1 MYLFDS
7 PYRNM
12 QLPTLALFSAMSVL
26 VAAAAAAADI
36 TTDNGAQASYSDGRH
51 SRVDSSL
58 AMEVLDIDSQIF
70 PAEEI
75 SADSQIVASEPEG
88 PLRPF
93 NELMFSIN
101 ISIDKYLL
109 RPIAQTWA
117 KLAPNLLRQTLDN
130 FFHNL
135 ELPYA
140 ISNQVLQGR
149 FDDAGHN
156 TARFVFN
163 STIGM
168 AGVVDV
174 GSAMLNLPEGK
185 DADLGQSL
193 AFWGVPQGPYLM
205 LPFAGPVTLRNVPDL
220 LTSAAFDPLNY
231 NIVGTGARIGITV
244 TEVVNKRSYLIGFD
258 KMLYDSINPYVLSRD
273 LYLQARAKFIAEAV
287 PATKSDSK
295 TLDKIQDDESFFDS
309 IEQEQ
314 L

>member
-1 MYLFDS
+1 MYLLDS

-26 VAAAAAAADI
+26 VASAAAATGISTA
-36 TTDNGAQASYSDGRH
+36 NGAQASYSDGKH
-51 SRVDSSL
+51 SPVDSSL

-70 PAEEI
+70 PAEEMP
-75 SADSQIVASEPEG
+75 ADVKAIASEPEG

-101 ISIDKYLL
+101 ISVDRYLL
-109 RPIAQTWA
+109 RPIAKTWA
-117 KLAPNLLRQTLDN
+117 TLAPNLLRQAIDN
-130 FFHNL
+130 FFGNL
-135 ELPYA
+135 ELPYT

-163 STIGM
+163 STMGM
-168 AGVVDV
+168 AGAIDV

-193 AFWGVPQGPYLM
+193 AFWGVPRGPYIM
-205 LPFAGPVTLRNVPDL
+205 LPFAGPVTLRNIPNL
-220 LTSAAFDPLNY
+220 AASAAFDPLNY
-231 NIVGTGARIGITV
+231 NIVDTGARIAITA
-244 TEVVNKRSYLIGFD
+244 TEVVNKRSYLIGID
-258 KMLYDSINPYVLSRD
+258 KILYDSINPYVLSRD

-287 PATKSDSK
+287 PATKSDGKS
-295 TLDKIQDDESFFDS
+295 LDKVQDDEGFFDS

-314 L
+314 P